1 MKDLIKRTQYLA
13 YYFKKMD
20 WPKFRKFLKY
30 AKNETGW
37 SSIRLFGDSVN
48 CVYRYNIGWID
59 YFIFRFFEKS
69 ASERDKWVGTGYK
82 YESDLL
88 MNPKNTR
95 HLLENKIHFYEA
107 YEPFVIHA
115 NCTLDDIQSDNT
127 RAQKVMNNSTGK
139 IVVKDALGQCGWDVE
154 VLEAGEYSRESLM
167 KYMKSKGFNLA
178 EEFIIQHPEI
188 ARLSDSGVN
197 TLRII
202 SQLNKDNEVEI
213 LGARLRISVNNHVDN
228 LASGNI
234 AAAVD
239 LKTGKVNGPGVYSD
253 ITKSNVS
260 SHPVSGIVLE
270 GFQIPMWEDC
280 VSLVNKAAL
289 HRPENRSIGWDVV
302 LTEKGPEL
310 LEGNHN
316 WCKILWQLPINTGL
330 KSVLVKHLSEFPEAK
345 VNKAV
350 H

>member
-1 MKDLIKRTQYLA
+1 MLRRTKYLA

-20 WPKFRKFLKY
+20 WPKFRKFVKY
-30 AKNETGW
+30 AKKETGW
-37 SSIRLFGDSVN
+37 SSFRLYRDSIA
-48 CVYRYNIGWID
+48 CVYKYNIGWID

-69 ASERDKWVGTGYK
+69 SSERDLWVGTGFK

-88 MNPKNTR
+88 MNSKSTR

-107 YEPFVIHA
+107 YDRFVIHA
-115 NCTLDDIQSDNT
+115 TCTLDDLQSDNA
-127 RAQKVMNNSTGK
+127 RAQKVLSNSTGK
-139 IVVKDALGQCGWDVE
+139 IVIKDALGQCGWDVE
-154 VLEAGEYSRESLM
+154 VVKAAEYTRESLI
-167 KYMKSKGFNLA
+167 KHMKSKGFNLA
-178 EEFIIQHPEI
+178 EEFIIQHPEL

-197 TLRII
+197 TIRII
-202 SQLNKDNEVEI
+202 SQLNKDDEVEI
-213 LGARLRISVNNHVDN
+213 LGARLRISVNCHVDN

-239 LKTGKVNGPGVYSD
+239 LKTGLVSGPGVYSD

-260 SHPVSGIVLE
+260 AHPVSGITLE

-280 VSLVNKAAL
+280 LNMVKQAAL

-316 WCKILWQLPINTGL
+316 WCKILWQLPINQGL
-330 KSVLVKHLSEFPEAK
+330 KSVLERHLSELPAK
-345 VNKAV
+345 
-350 H
+350 